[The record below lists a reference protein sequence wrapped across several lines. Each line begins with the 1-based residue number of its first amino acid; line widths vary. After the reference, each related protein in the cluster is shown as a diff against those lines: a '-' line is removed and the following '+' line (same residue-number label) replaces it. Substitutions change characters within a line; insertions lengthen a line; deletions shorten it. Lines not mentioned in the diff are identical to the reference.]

1 MLLSSNVCSMHTY
14 KGPSQLDDHWSC
26 ICRPGLTEENR
37 ISMDPHMSC
46 LTLVEDQSVVM
57 VNLLLHIDL
66 STDCVTE
73 LRPGH
78 HPWETYY
85 DSVVDELHP

>member
-14 KGPSQLDDHWSC
+14 KGPSQCDNLLDGHWSL

-37 ISMDPHMSC
+37 ISMVPHMAR

-57 VNLLLHIDL
+57 VNLLLHIYL
-66 STDCVTE
+66 SMDCVTE
-73 LRPGH
+73 L
-78 HPWETYY
+78 
-85 DSVVDELHP
+85 